1 MIDLLYCTVLAA
13 VTLGLGWLWEPRRPG
28 SGDSRPSDPS

>member
-13 VTLGLGWLWEPRRPG
+13 VTLGLGWLWEPRRRET
-28 SGDSRPSDPS
+28 DASRRSDPS